1 MLETAGLERPL
12 LIKNRLCEYHLV
24 VYPCPAVSNK
34 INQVINILKPGYK
47 SPPPYIQIAAFMVKE
62 EMEATLS
69 RWIQNIC
76 KLQSRFCLAFNNYS
90 GLPPHSIYLRIQD
103 DTPLQKIMNALKILD
118 SFILSNDCPPL
129 HLITKPHL
137 VIASGLSQPDYDQ
150 AIKEYTLKS
159 FHEEFTVD
167 KFVLLKNEG
176 QGPGHVIDTFT
187 LHPSG

>member
-1 MLETAGLERPL
+1 MLNTAGVERSL
-12 LIKNRLCEYHLV
+12 QVKSRLCEYQLV
-24 VYPCPAVSNK
+24 IYPCAAVTDK
-34 INQVINILKPGYK
+34 IREAKNILEQGFNGLRPCIK
-47 SPPPYIQIAAFMVKE
+47 IAGFMIKE

-76 KLQSRFCLAFNNYS
+76 NLQSRFCLSFNNYS

-118 SFILSNDCPPL
+118 SFIVSNDCPPL
-129 HLITKPHL
+129 HLISKPHL

-167 KFVLLKNEG
+167 KLVLLKTGDRAPG
-176 QGPGHVIDTFT
+176 QVIDTFT